1 MATAVAAARRIE
13 TCIMFVLLPRGRAV
27 YALEPAN
34 RTKMDAM
41 LFADGGS
48 RGNPGP
54 AASAAVLLDPG
65 GELIE
70 EIGAYLGVAT
80 NNVAEWTALVLGLE
94 AAAKRGI
101 RRLGVRLDSE
111 LVVKQLGGEYRV
123 KHSGLQPLYAR
134 ARRLLRDFAEVEIR
148 HVPRKQNALADALVN
163 RVLDQEA
170 QPPVK

>member
-1 MATAVAAARRIE
+1 MEAV
-13 TCIMFVLLPRGRAV
+13 
-27 YALEPAN
+27 
-34 RTKMDAM
+34 
-41 LFADGGS
+41 LFADGGA

-54 AASAAVLLDPG
+54 AASAAVLLEPD

-101 RRLGVRLDSE
+101 RRLRVRLDSE

-123 KHSGLQPLYAR
+123 KHAGLRPLYER
-134 ARRLLRDFAEVEIR
+134 ARRLVREFSEVEIR
-148 HVPRKQNALADALVN
+148 HVPRAENALADRLVN
-163 RVLDQEA
+163 RVLDEETE
-170 QPPVK
+170 PKER

>member
-1 MATAVAAARRIE
+1 MRWNRRRAGAVE
-13 TCIMFVLLPRGRAV
+13 
-27 YALEPAN
+27 
-34 RTKMDAM
+34 AM

-54 AASAAVLLDPG
+54 AASGAVLLDPE

-123 KHSGLQPLYAR
+123 KHVGLQPLYDR
-134 ARRLLRDFAEVEIR
+134 ARRLLRAFAEVDIR
-148 HVPRKQNALADALVN
+148 HVPRKQNLLADALVN
-163 RVLDQEA
+163 RVLDRETKA
-170 QPPVK
+170 SAE